1 MAAGEIS
8 ADGIRSAR
16 GLGTFVDIN
25 ASGAQWL
32 EAITAETLAVQAF
45 RIIDTIEISL
55 ADGPHIHL
63 SNSTTKKQST
73 IRIHVISAQKEK
85 LKEDG
90 GCITFERQK
99 KNIYIS
105 EIKTEIDDSF
115 ENVSVNSK
123 TGNTTSR
130 EAAPPPTPKKKQL
143 NKNYIFFF

>member
-32 EAITAETLAVQAF
+32 EAITAVTLAVQTF

-55 ADGPHIHL
+55 ADGPHINL
-63 SNSTTKKQST
+63 WNSTRKKKQST

-99 KNIYIS
+99 KKIYIS

-123 TGNTTSR
+123 TGNATSR
-130 EAAPPPTPKKKQL
+130 EAAPNPLKKTAQQEL
-143 NKNYIFFF
+143 YIFF